1 MGARSLARVLVFV
14 QRRRRRRRRRRGR
27 PHEGGA
33 RVRRDTSAR
42 VGACCTR
49 AARLPLRL
57 GKEGGGG
64 LAAVLVRGSVCMC
77 GVCVSASMSLSLSLS
92 SHACSCAAS
101 TAAANR
107 AKTCYCGKKADR
119 SVSLHSRL
127 QGLAPCHGSES
138 GEGGLGLGRLECQ
151 SGVRRG

>member
-1 MGARSLARVLVFV
+1 MLLGVYVCVRSVW
-14 QRRRRRRRRRRGR
+14 
-27 PHEGGA
+27 
-33 RVRRDTSAR
+33 
-42 VGACCTR
+42 
-49 AARLPLRL
+49 
-57 GKEGGGG
+57 
-64 LAAVLVRGSVCMC
+64 VCMYIIT
-77 GVCVSASMSLSLSLS
+77 SLSMLHCTSLSLS

-138 GEGGLGLGRLECQ
+138 GESGLGLGRLECQ